1 MLFSEYANLN
11 CHEIYISYN
20 LKSNM
25 SIFDMNVISL
35 KIFLYFVILILD
47 LKKNREI
54 SIDKNH
60 NSKIKITN
68 YNSISLLIF
77 QA

>member
-47 LKKNREI
+47 LKKKTE
-54 SIDKNH
+54 K
-60 NSKIKITN
+60 
-68 YNSISLLIF
+68 SLLIKTIILKLKSLITI
-77 QA
+77 QSAC

>member
-47 LKKNREI
+47 LKKKQRNL
-54 SIDKNH
+54 
-60 NSKIKITN
+60 
-68 YNSISLLIF
+68 Y
-77 QA
+77 

>member
-1 MLFSEYANLN
+1 MLFSEFANLN

-35 KIFLYFVILILD
+35 KIFHFVILILD
-47 LKKNREI
+47 LKKKKQRNL
-54 SIDKNH
+54 
-60 NSKIKITN
+60 
-68 YNSISLLIF
+68 YC
-77 QA
+77 

>member
-1 MLFSEYANLN
+1 MLFSEFANLN

-35 KIFLYFVILILD
+35 KIFHFVILILE
-47 LKKNREI
+47 LKKKNREI
-54 SIDKNH
+54 SIAKNH

>member
-47 LKKNREI
+47 LKKKTEK
-54 SIDKNH
+54 SIL
-60 NSKIKITN
+60 IKTIILKLKSLITIQ
-68 YNSISLLIF
+68 S
-77 QA
+77 AC

>member
-1 MLFSEYANLN
+1 MLFSEFANLN

-35 KIFLYFVILILD
+35 KIFHFVILILD
-47 LKKNREI
+47 LKKKKTE
-54 SIDKNH
+54 K
-60 NSKIKITN
+60 
-68 YNSISLLIF
+68 SLLLKTIILKLKSLITI
-77 QA
+77 QSAC

>member
-47 LKKNREI
+47 LKKTE
-54 SIDKNH
+54 K
-60 NSKIKITN
+60 
-68 YNSISLLIF
+68 SLLIKTIILKLKSLITI
-77 QA
+77 QSAC